1 MNALEHQL
9 DYPLGDTLPPG
20 GTKMEVAPGI
30 YWVRMPLPFA
40 LDHINLWLVRESDS
54 WTIIDCGVA
63 TEAIKTL
70 WETIFENH
78 LEGLPVSRILCTHM
92 HPDHVGLSGW
102 IADKFPQ
109 AMLWMTMGEYS
120 FGRVLSAVMP
130 GADGSS
136 SAEHFRR
143 HGMKD
148 EAALEAIR
156 VRNNNYFSTLVPS
169 MPLKFHRLRADTPI
183 TMGGRQ
189 WQIIIGTGHS
199 PEHAALYCETDGL
212 LIAGD
217 MVLPRISANV
227 SVFDIEPEANPVQW
241 FMNSLKAYD
250 HCRKDT
256 FVFPAH
262 GKPFRNLHVRT
273 QQLIDH
279 HLERLVEVLAA
290 CKESP
295 KTAADIV
302 PIMFKRKLDAH
313 QMTFALGEALGHLH
327 ALWYGGQLIRRET
340 AEGLIEFGWGREL

>member
-9 DYPLGDTLPPG
+9 EYPLGDTLPTG
-20 GTKMEVAPGI
+20 GTKLQVAAGI

-40 LDHINLWLVRESDS
+40 LDHINLWLVRETDS
-54 WTIIDCGVA
+54 WTVIDCGVA
-63 TEAIKTL
+63 SDAIKAL
-70 WETIFENH
+70 WQTIFANH
-78 LEGLPVSRILCTHM
+78 LEGLPISRILCTHM

-102 IADKFPQ
+102 IAEQYPK
-109 AMLWMTMGEYS
+109 AVLWMTLGEYS

-136 SAEHFRR
+136 SADHFRR

-148 EAALEAIR
+148 EAALNAIR

-169 MPLKFHRLRADTPI
+169 MPLRFHRLRADTPI
-183 TMGGRQ
+183 VMGHRQ

-199 PEHAALYCETDGL
+199 PEHAALYCEADGL

-241 FMNSLKAYD
+241 FMNSLKAFD
-250 HCRKDT
+250 SCREDT
-256 FVFPAH
+256 LVLPSH
-262 GKPFRNLHVRT
+262 GKPFKNLHVRT
-273 QQLIDH
+273 QQLQDH
-279 HLERLVEVLAA
+279 HQERLVEVLAA

-302 PIMFKRKLDAH
+302 PIMFKRQLDSH

-327 ALWYGGQLIRRET
+327 ALWYSGELVRRET
-340 AEGLIEFGWGREL
+340 GEGLIEFGFDNDF